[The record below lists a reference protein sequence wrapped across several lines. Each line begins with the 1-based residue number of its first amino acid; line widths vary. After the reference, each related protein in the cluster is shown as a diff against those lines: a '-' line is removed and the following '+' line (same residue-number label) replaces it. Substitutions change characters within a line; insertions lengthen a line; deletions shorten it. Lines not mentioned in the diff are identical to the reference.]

1 MDSSNDSSTHDKAME
16 TLCFVCGYVM
26 KKDDRFYLVGE
37 WSDFLAKALRCSEV
51 FELPGITPTKF
62 CFGCY
67 TNLGHIESGRSVK
80 TYKTMEDWGE
90 CGPDYNACKRFSSS
104 QRKHPGRKKKVHSLL
119 FLTSTP
125 IFIYDKI
132 TMISTPGDGEW

>member
-67 TNLGHIESGRSVK
+67 TNLGHIARVDVQSRHIKQWKTGVNVDLIAMLANVFRRVK
-80 TYKTMEDWGE
+80 GSILVAK
-90 CGPDYNACKRFSSS
+90 KRYTAYCF
-104 QRKHPGRKKKVHSLL
+104 
-119 FLTSTP
+119 
-125 IFIYDKI
+125 
-132 TMISTPGDGEW
+132 